1 MNQVHKRIM
10 EETTGDILEAN
21 CNFFYNAGR
30 DLKCVFYTNKESVK
44 NRVLKRNSN
53 CKVWGDEYGYFM
65 EFDRDQVRAPETWIK
80 IKGNEED

>member
-1 MNQVHKRIM
+1 M
-10 EETTGDILEAN
+10 EDSSRDLLEAN
-21 CNFFYNAGR
+21 LNYFYNSGKE
-30 DLKCVFYTNKESVK
+30 LKCVFYTNKESVK

-65 EFDRDQVRAPETWIK
+65 KFDRDQVRAPETWIK